1 MTLSKATQYWG
12 GGLVIKIPLHPS
24 KCRLA
29 PTEKNLPL
37 HSQSPAVS
45 TPCRADLYC
54 SRCYICRLYSDII
67 YSSTIY
73 NSPHKAVT
81 NPIKLLSTI
90 LTLTLR
96 KVATI
101 PGPQAE
107 KIPSG

>member
-1 MTLSKATQYWG
+1 M
-12 GGLVIKIPLHPS
+12 VKILLHPF

-37 HSQSPAVS
+37 HFQSPAVS
-45 TPCRADLYC
+45 TPCRADPYC
-54 SRCYICRLYSDII
+54 SRCYICRFYSNII

-101 PGPQAE
+101 PRPQVE